1 MAVEYIKPQETL
13 QARAFQIT
21 INKVIPD
28 EPHLVFSYTND
39 KQDLGNK
46 IITPTEIVEQG
57 IATIEEVTYCEEVLR
72 KIADSISPV
81 VE

>member
-21 INKVIPD
+21 INKIIP
-28 EPHLVFSYTND
+28 ENPELVFSYTND
-39 KQDLGNK
+39 REDLGTV
-46 IITPTEIVEQG
+46 IITPKEIVEQG
-57 IATIEEVTYCEEVLR
+57 IATIEEVTYCEEVLK